1 MRVEYSC
8 YTDKGG
14 RKNNEDYLGIAGSV
28 YIVADGLGG
37 HSCGEVASKELVEYL
52 KGKYSGISDF
62 GNESMHEIIEDVN
75 SYIWKLKQ
83 EKPEYENMAST
94 VVAAFIENGV
104 FNYLNVGDSRLYYF
118 RKNKIYL
125 RSKDHSITQ
134 ALVDMKEIK
143 EKQMRFHEDRN
154 KLTKVIGIKE
164 KVKIKDVF
172 TAFPIETG
180 DAFLLCSD
188 GFWEYV
194 LEKEMVKCLK
204 RSKSPE
210 EWMQKML
217 VFHAKRVD
225 GNHDNN
231 SAVCV
236 KITEK

>member
-1 MRVEYSC
+1 MKVEYYC

-14 RKNNEDYLGIAGSV
+14 RKNNEDYLGIAGAV

-37 HSCGEVASKELVEYL
+37 HSCGEVASREVVEYL
-52 KGKYSGISDF
+52 KERYDGISDL

-75 SYIWKLKQ
+75 SYICKLKKD
-83 EKPEYENMAST
+83 KPEYENMAST
-94 VVAAFIENGV
+94 VAAGFVVNGM
-104 FNYLNVGDSRLYYF
+104 FNYLNVGDSRMYYF
-118 RKNKIYL
+118 RKNKIL
-125 RSKDHSITQ
+125 LKSKDHSVTQ

-164 KVKIKDVF
+164 KINIKDVF
-172 TAFPIETG
+172 TAFPVESG

-194 LEKEMVKCLK
+194 LEKEMLK
-204 RSKSPE
+204 SLKSSRNPE
-210 EWMQKML
+210 EWMRKML
-217 VFHAKRVD
+217 VFHSKRVE